1 MKRKSVLS
9 LYMSKQWKKW
19 RRKEGK
25 GAGVGRPKILSR
37 PLPNKD
43 MDSTLPF
50 EDDFST
56 EECETDTGQFSFQV
70 NVQGS
75 KENKNMAVAGGSSP
89 SSSPSSSSSSLSP
102 SPSSSTSSDQSSSDS
117 DSDGDNIWNRP
128 YVRHCY
134 AEIRNQHIVWNLV
147 ENLYA
152 AGCLQDFMLLV
163 TQLASGKLSPL
174 NIAFI
179 LCLERARWQSTT
191 QMRFQDVTKNSG

>member
-1 MKRKSVLS
+1 
-9 LYMSKQWKKW
+9 
-19 RRKEGK
+19 
-25 GAGVGRPKILSR
+25 
-37 PLPNKD
+37 

-70 NVQGS
+70 NVQSS

-89 SSSPSSSSSSLSP
+89 SSSPSSSSSSSP
-102 SPSSSTSSDQSSSDS
+102 SPSSSTASDQSSSDS

-134 AEIRNQHIVWNLV
+134 IEIRNQHMVRNFV

-163 TQLASGKLSPL
+163 TQLASGKLSLL

-179 LCLERARWQSTT
+179 LCLECTRWQSLKYTT
-191 QMRFQDVTKNSG
+191 QMRFRDVTKKFWLVVYCLLKGKGIRFFSR